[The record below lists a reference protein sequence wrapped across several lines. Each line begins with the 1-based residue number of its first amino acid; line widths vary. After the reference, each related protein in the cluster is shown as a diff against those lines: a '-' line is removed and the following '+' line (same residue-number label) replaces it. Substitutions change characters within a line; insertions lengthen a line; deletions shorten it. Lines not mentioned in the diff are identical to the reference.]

1 MRLLLLYLVCFE
13 QANVR
18 VCMLS
23 HFSSV
28 RLLATLWAAAG
39 QAPLSMDFQARVLEW
54 VEVLKSREL
63 TDGLMVST
71 WHLLCQGLGFV
82 PGERNKILKPSYE
95 AKKKKVKSL
104 NN

>member
-1 MRLLLLYLVCFE
+1 M
-13 QANVR
+13 
-18 VCMLS
+18 
-23 HFSSV
+23 
-28 RLLATLWAAAG
+28 
-39 QAPLSMDFQARVLEW
+39 
-54 VEVLKSREL
+54 LKSREL

-104 NN
+104 KFSKSFIHHYLAYTLFQVLMRWTKLEPVIQSEVSQKEKHQYSILMHIYGI